1 MYRVVGPK
9 SSVRVLAEGGLGDA
23 TRINL
28 PAEVEILSVNAK

>member
-1 MYRVVGPK
+1 MYKVAGPE
-9 SSVRVLAEGGLGDA
+9 SSVRLLAESGLGDA